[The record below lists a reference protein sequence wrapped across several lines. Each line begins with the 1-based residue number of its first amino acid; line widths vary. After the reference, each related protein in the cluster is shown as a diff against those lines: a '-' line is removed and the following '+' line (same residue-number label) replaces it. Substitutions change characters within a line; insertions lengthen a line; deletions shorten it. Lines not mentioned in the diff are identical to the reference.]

1 MSMVVHVAVGV
12 LVDTEGRVL
21 IARRAPT
28 SHQGGLWEFPGGKV
42 EAHETAIDALRRELT
57 EELGVSVQSASPLM
71 QVDHEYRDKAVLLD
85 VHRVTEWADEP
96 RSCEGQPL
104 AWVLPSKLDEF
115 QFPEANE
122 AIVSRLQSGSLDE

>member
-71 QVDHEYRDKAVLLD
+71 QVDHE
-85 VHRVTEWADEP
+85 
-96 RSCEGQPL
+96 
-104 AWVLPSKLDEF
+104 
-115 QFPEANE
+115 
-122 AIVSRLQSGSLDE
+122 